1 MKTLRHAKPA
11 LVTVFVALMLVVAV
25 DYTSFA
31 ATGSSF
37 VLGKSNSAGATTKLT
52 RTTSGSVL
60 TLISKSSANAP
71 LAVNGR
77 GRVANLNADKVD
89 GLDSTQLR
97 GQRGPA
103 GPAGPQG
110 PGSVDFDHTVLGT
123 ASDLVP
129 LLKTSDGISLYANC
143 QGYGA
148 AFSVRAVTWD
158 NIRYSGTVSYDQEA
172 PRTLAGTTWWL
183 AVYRTDPVPST
194 YVANILLTDTVTHR
208 SQRLDIYATRDGA
221 DCHYTGQF
229 TP

>member
-1 MKTLRHAKPA
+1 MKTLRHAKPV

-71 LAVNGR
+71 FAVNGK
-77 GRVANLNADKVD
+77 GRVTNLNADKVD

-97 GQRGPA
+97 GQT

-110 PGSVDFDHTVLGT
+110 PGSIDFDYTVFGS

-129 LLKTSDGISLYANC
+129 LLKTSDGISLYASC
-143 QGYGA
+143 QSYGA
-148 AFSVRAVTWD
+148 AFSVRTTNWD
-158 NIRYSGTVSYDQEA
+158 TFRYSGTLSYDQEA
-172 PRTLAGTTWWL
+172 PRTLAGATVWL
-183 AVYRTDPVPST
+183 PVYRADPVT
-194 YVANILLTDTVTHR
+194 HNYAMNVLLTHTITHR